1 MKIPEITEQEKYIIR
16 KIHERNGTRP
26 RWVRIEQGDYK

>member
-1 MKIPEITEQEKYIIR
+1 MKVITEEEKYKIR
-16 KIHERNGTRP
+16 KMHEQNRTRP